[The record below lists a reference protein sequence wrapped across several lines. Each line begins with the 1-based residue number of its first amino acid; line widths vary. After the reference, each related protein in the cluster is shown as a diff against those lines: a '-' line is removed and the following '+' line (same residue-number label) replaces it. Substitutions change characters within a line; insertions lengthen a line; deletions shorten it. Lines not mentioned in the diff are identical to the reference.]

1 MTTLGVVVPCYN
13 EKEVLPET
21 ARRLTDL
28 LQQLVE
34 KNKISP
40 DSRIYFVDDGSTDG
54 TWELIETA
62 CQSRP
67 SVSGIKLARNVGH
80 QNALLAGLLAAEG
93 DALVSIDAD
102 LQDDVHVIES
112 MIDEF
117 HNGNEIVYGVRRTR
131 DTDSAFKRITA
142 RVYYRFL
149 QIMGVNVVN
158 DHADFRLLGRRA
170 IDSLKD
176 FGEVNLF
183 LRGIVSLLGYDSS
196 IVYYDRAERMAG
208 SSKYPFRKMLALAI
222 DGLTSFS
229 VAPLRIITFIGL
241 LVFLISVGMG
251 SWALYAAL
259 FTDSAIP
266 GWASTVLPIYF
277 IGGIQ
282 LFSVGVLGEYIGK
295 IYGEVKRRP
304 RFIIEKKTSL

>member
-54 TWELIETA
+54 TWELIEA
-62 CQSRP
+62 ASQSRP

-102 LQDDVHVIES
+102 LQDDVNVIES

-117 HNGNEIVYGVRRTR
+117 HNGNEIVYGVRRKR
-131 DTDSAFKRITA
+131 DADSAFKRITA
-142 RVYYRFL
+142 RIFYHLL
-149 QIMGVNVVN
+149 QLMGVNVIN

-170 IDSLKD
+170 VDSLKE

-208 SSKYPFRKMLALAI
+208 ISKYPFRRMLALAI

-229 VAPLRIITFIGL
+229 VAPLRIITLIGL
-241 LVFLISVGMG
+241 LVFLISTGMG
-251 SWALYAAL
+251 TWVLYAAL
-259 FTDSAIP
+259 FTDNTIP

-282 LFSVGVLGEYIGK
+282 LFSIGVLGEYVGK

-304 RFIIEKKTSL
+304 RFIIEKKTSP